1 MLFSSINF
9 LRQELNTFIARKKG
23 AESVYIVFSNLNN
36 ILDNP
41 QAADNRLVASISH
54 IEEEK
59 VLKSPDNYTSS
70 NQTIT
75 YRQPAVWINVT
86 ILFSFFTRSAEN
98 YEGID
103 LLVNVMQYFQ
113 SRPVLL
119 RETALMPGNF
129 PNGIEMIRPEIITP
143 SWEQANNLWS
153 LFGGKYQPS
162 VVYRFKSLMIDN
174 QDTEPGGLPVMTTEV
189 KALHRKR

>member
-1 MLFSSINF
+1 MLFSVIDF
-9 LRQELNTFIARKKG
+9 LRQELNTFIIQKKG
-23 AESVYIVFSNLNN
+23 AESVYVVFSNLNN

-59 VLKSPDNYTSS
+59 GLKSPDNHTRS
-70 NQTIT
+70 NQEII

-98 YEGID
+98 YNGID

-113 SRPVLL
+113 SRPVLSQS
-119 RETALMPGNF
+119 RALLPANF
-129 PNGIEMIRPEIITP
+129 PAGIETIRTEMVTP

-162 VVYRFKSLMIDN
+162 VVYRFRSLMIDN
-174 QDTEPGGLPVMTTEV
+174 HDSEPGGPPIMNTEIEAV
-189 KALHRKR
+189 HRK